1 MVPRHTV
8 QALEALAH
16 VRSSGSQIDSRC
28 SSPAEHAQT
37 PSSTRTNCSRAP
49 VSNPRPT
56 SIRRPPL
63 STTAS
68 ALPVA
73 AMGAGAWPET
83 STASRALR
91 PAGACRA
98 RRFRYRLR
106 LLNDKPRSRQ
116 NSLRLN
122 PLDSYSAINCS
133 TSCRLRRRRIS
144 NTCFSFM
151 SLLHH
156 QFHHSNRWFPLT
168 LTLQGREC
176 KLKYRFFAARD
187 NLLYLAATG
196 TLPQNDMV
204 FKVFYRVMNTYIAEL
219 DAFTIVSFMKASL
232 AVKSEL
238 EKENQQRLIEGLR
251 RSDPRV
257 QAVVD
262 EFIHI
267 VMDALRYN
275 SPMLNLVLA
284 FARHCT
290 RMFSLLRKLRR
301 FKAPVYDTDR

>member
-133 TSCRLRRRRIS
+133 TSCRLRRRRTS
-144 NTCFSFM
+144 NTCFSLM

-168 LTLQGREC
+168 LTTVH
-176 KLKYRFFAARD
+176 
-187 NLLYLAATG
+187 LLA
-196 TLPQNDMV
+196 
-204 FKVFYRVMNTYIAEL
+204 L
-219 DAFTIVSFMKASL
+219 DSHLRTA
-232 AVKSEL
+232 
-238 EKENQQRLIEGLR
+238 GL
-251 RSDPRV
+251 
-257 QAVVD
+257 
-262 EFIHI
+262 
-267 VMDALRYN
+267 Y
-275 SPMLNLVLA
+275 
-284 FARHCT
+284 
-290 RMFSLLRKLRR
+290 SLLLSAAGQVRSRHAASGGRGSLPSLLHISKWVFRASRICRTRSRSFCNRGSLPRR
-301 FKAPVYDTDR
+301 PRR

>member
-1 MVPRHTV
+1 MTSQQVGLLLLQLV
-8 QALEALAH
+8 VSLSVLVFVGAL
-16 VRSSGSQIDSRC
+16 
-28 SSPAEHAQT
+28 
-37 PSSTRTNCSRAP
+37 
-49 VSNPRPT
+49 
-56 SIRRPPL
+56 
-63 STTAS
+63 
-68 ALPVA
+68 
-73 AMGAGAWPET
+73 W
-83 STASRALR
+83 
-91 PAGACRA
+91 
-98 RRFRYRLR
+98 
-106 LLNDKPRSRQ
+106 
-116 NSLRLN
+116 
-122 PLDSYSAINCS
+122 
-133 TSCRLRRRRIS
+133 
-144 NTCFSFM
+144 
-151 SLLHH
+151 
-156 QFHHSNRWFPLT
+156 
-168 LTLQGREC
+168 LQGREC

-238 EKENQQRLIEGLR
+238 EKENQQRLIERLR

-275 SPMLNLVLA
+275 SPMLNLILA

-290 RMFSLLRKLRR
+290 RMFSVLRKLRR
-301 FKAPVYDTDR
+301 FKAPVYDTYRYYETIHGRIGLA